1 MKRKHLFLH
10 ELRCLWESQCAGGRW
25 ACRSEAQS
33 EKRALRIGPR
43 IDHYNTQDRPM
54 SVSL

>member
-54 SVSL
+54 SMSL